1 MLNEFLNAMMLAE
14 LLYDTTVASLKRTP
28 RGLRQENGAQET
40 PARILHV
47 DDEPDIRAIVELSLG
62 QEADFVTRSCG
73 SGKEGLDLVADWK
86 PDLLLLDLM
95 MPQMGGETTLARLRT
110 DVKSSMPVVFM
121 TAFCKVEEPEYF
133 RSLGAAGVIY
143 KPFKPTM
150 LAASVR
156 SYLQV

>member
-14 LLYDTTVASLKRTP
+14 LLYNRTVMSLDRASPALGGANRNQNTP
-28 RGLRQENGAQET
+28 I
-40 PARILHV
+40 RILHI
-47 DDEPDIRAIVELSLG
+47 DDEPDIREVVELSLG
-62 QEADFVTRSCG
+62 QEADFVTRSCS
-73 SGKEGLDLVADWK
+73 SGKEGLDLAAAWK

-95 MPQMGGETTLARLRT
+95 MPQMGGETTLARLRA

-133 RSLGAAGVIY
+133 TSLGAAGVIY
-143 KPFKPTM
+143 KPFKHTT

-156 SYLQV
+156 SYL